1 MSKKSLQANLD
12 QTLEVLRAHGF
23 ETTPSAVVADGVL
36 VSKAGVAAV
45 LAPGEPIRLAVDASL
60 QMGGELARLLD
71 RGYQKFFQNSQFEVP
86 ATAAR
91 LQAIHDFRE
100 ELTLL
105 TGIDSLFNESLGST
119 SDCYRYDRV
128 KGREAASPTATRPW
142 ETIAS
147 H

>member
-23 ETTPSAVVADGVL
+23 ETAPSAAVANGML

-45 LAPGEPIRLAVDASL
+45 LAPGDPVRLAEDASL
-60 QMGGELARLLD
+60 LMGGELASLLD
-71 RGYQKFFQNSQFEVP
+71 RGYQKFFKNSQFELP

-91 LQAIHDFRE
+91 LQAVHAFRQ

-105 TGIDSLFNESLGST
+105 TGINSLFNESLGST
-119 SDCYRYDRV
+119 SDSYQYDRI
-128 KGREAASPTATRPW
+128 KGREAIAPAATRPW
-142 ETIAS
+142 ETSAT